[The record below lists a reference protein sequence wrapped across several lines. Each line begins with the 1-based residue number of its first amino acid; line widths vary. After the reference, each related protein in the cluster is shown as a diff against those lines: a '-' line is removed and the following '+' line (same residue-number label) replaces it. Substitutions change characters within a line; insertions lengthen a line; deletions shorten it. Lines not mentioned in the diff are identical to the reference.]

1 MKILNLLAILFLLT
15 SCNGQNNKE
24 KNKQEKTMEQTATGK
39 NSPYNVFHEGEMNID
54 FVDFINTNKE
64 KIQAELNKKGYKKPS
79 ETVFESKIKAFY
91 NWDIKEYSN
100 IIALQQS
107 MLSEIAVKDLG
118 IVFVEGSN
126 TEIEADLLYNYNQFI
141 FYNDKA
147 ALTWIKAKRPDLLQL
162 LVKSYGF
169 TKDDEILKFVFD
181 KVNFKNSFDIREII
195 FGTEDNKLVLREEIV
210 KKIRQIKYKEQT
222 VAGFSET
229 VAGDFYTT
237 IVKNIN
243 DIVKNPKNY
252 KDPDRYVAFL
262 LNELALSGITG
273 DIDSILNNNV
283 AYLKMIK
290 DNKYY
295 NFDELKSYLENNYD
309 SSSAE
314 ISDIYFIND
323 ADGYTN
329 LRKEKSSTSEVLQ
342 KITAGEEVQVLDKNG
357 DWWQVQ
363 TNEGK
368 KGYVFK
374 TKIGV
379 R

>member
-1 MKILNLLAILFLLT
+1 MKILTLLAILYLLT

-24 KNKQEKTMEQTATGK
+24 KKNQEKTIEQTATGK
-39 NSPYNVFHEGEMNID
+39 NSPYNVFHEGEMKID
-54 FVDFINTNKE
+54 FVDFINTNKD

-79 ETVFESKIKAFY
+79 ETVFESKIKMFY

-100 IIALQQS
+100 VSALQQS

-118 IVFVEGSN
+118 IVFVEGSD

-141 FYNDKA
+141 FYNERV
-147 ALTWIKAKRPDLLQL
+147 ALTWLKAKRPDLLHL

-181 KVNFKNSFDIREII
+181 IVNFKNSFDITEII
-195 FGTEDNKLVLREEIV
+195 FGTENNKLVMREEMV
-210 KKIRQIKYKEQT
+210 TKIRQIKYKGQT

-229 VAGDFYTT
+229 VTGDFYTT

-273 DIDSILNNNV
+273 DIDLVLSTNAV
-283 AYLKMIK
+283 YSKKIK

-295 NFDELKSYLENNYD
+295 NFEELKSYIENNYD
-309 SSSAE
+309 SSNADVSA
-314 ISDIYFIND
+314 IYFIND

-329 LRKEKSSTSEVLQ
+329 LRQEKNATSKILEKINSGTRIQILDNSSDWWRIKNKEKT
-342 KITAGEEVQVLDKNG
+342 
-357 DWWQVQ
+357 
-363 TNEGK
+363 
-368 KGYVFK
+368 GYVHK
-374 TKIGV
+374 SKILIY
-379 R
+379 